1 MRAIRFEA
9 FGPPTVLQAVTVP
22 DPEPREGELLVQIH
36 ASAINHLDLDE
47 RAGVSGFQV
56 HAEHQLGREGAGVVI
71 AVGAGVDSQMVGRRV
86 IVSGYRGC
94 WRCRQCLQGRIN
106 VCENQTRLGIDIPG
120 TYAELLAVPESGVF
134 ELPENV
140 SFEQGACLQL
150 GLGTAWHALI
160 RRAELR
166 AGETVLV
173 SGAGGGVGSAGV
185 QVAVLAGAQVI
196 AVASTPERRK
206 LALSLG
212 ATHAI
217 ARDQEIHT
225 KVMQL
230 TDGRGVDVV
239 FDGSGG
245 SFLQTG
251 LSVLDVDGRYVL
263 YGSHAGDHSNV
274 DVIAFF
280 RSYGSLISSR
290 GWLIEDMKAVISE
303 VALGRLA
310 VAVKHRWPL
319 GAAALAHQE
328 FESGHVLGKGV
339 LIP

>member
-1 MRAIRFEA
+1 MRAIRFDS
-9 FGPPTVLQAVTVP
+9 FGPPMVLHPVIVP
-22 DPEPREGELLVQIH
+22 DPEAKEGELLVQIR
-36 ASAINHLDLDE
+36 ASAVNRLDLDE
-47 RAGVSGFQV
+47 RAGVSGFQI
-56 HAEHQLGREGAGVVI
+56 HAEHQLGREGAGVVV
-71 AVGAGVDSQMVGRRV
+71 AVGAGVDSHMVGRRV

-94 WRCRQCLQGRIN
+94 WHCRQCFQGRIN

-120 TYAELLAVPESGVF
+120 TYAEFLAVPQSGIF
-134 ELPENV
+134 ELPESV

-160 RRAELR
+160 RRAKLR
-166 AGETVLV
+166 AGETVLI
-173 SGAGGGVGSAGV
+173 SGAGGGVGTAGV
-185 QVAVLAGAQVI
+185 QVATLAGAQVI
-196 AVASTPERRK
+196 AIASTTERRE

-217 ARDQEIHT
+217 ARDRDIHA

-251 LSVLDVDGRYVL
+251 LSVLDVGGRYVL
-263 YGSHAGDHSNV
+263 YGSHAGDHSDV

-303 VALGRLA
+303 VARGSLT
-310 VAVKHRWPL
+310 VAVNHLWPL
-319 GAAALAHQE
+319 DSAAQAHQE
-328 FESGHVLGKGV
+328 FELGQVDGKGV